1 MTDSAVPLPSVL
13 GLQAGEWDGGRG
25 PPLAS
30 YLARFPQ
37 LRHCPELLLD
47 LVQQE
52 VVFRERRGDRPTEGE
67 YAAILPELAEEL
79 AVLFAVDQVL
89 RPGTITTRPRPDAAP
104 TLNLILTQIAA
115 LGVVPP
121 AELAEGRAA
130 ISGSVDGQVLL
141 AELTRRGLLTEFQAA
156 HLRSGRGEELVL
168 GAYLLLDPI
177 GAGGMG
183 QVFKARDRE
192 LGRLAAV
199 KVIRPDLLTGATLA
213 RFGREARSVARLA
226 HANVV
231 TLFGAGLAG
240 PRPFLAME
248 YIPGDT
254 LDRVVQR
261 AGPLPFGEAFE
272 VVRQAALGLHHAH
285 ETGLTHRDVK
295 PANLIIARESSE
307 RPLVKVLDFGLA
319 GARAGVTEAGSPLT
333 GTGVVFGT
341 PDFMAPEQ
349 FRDAGRV
356 DHRADQYGLGC
367 TLYFL
372 LTGRPPFPGG
382 SLWDKMAGH
391 EGATPPPVPG
401 LPPAAGRLLDR
412 MMAKDPA
419 NRFPSIAAV
428 AEAIAAIAPPPP
440 PDDGRTKAGDETA
453 TFSHASTRDSAR
465 PVRRNRWRYV
475 AGVAGC
481 VLLAVGV
488 VVIRPWRVAQPE
500 PLTEDSSNQTLPPV
514 PVDLPPTLSK
524 TGEADPSILRRFR
537 PADTRVYRAAFARD
551 GRHIVTDGEDGTMR
565 VWNIEAG
572 NPTAPARV
580 LPGGS
585 EPARLGAF
593 LPTTSSFL
601 AGATDGSV
609 RLWNLTNGR
618 SEALAVRGKDLPWR
632 SVWAT
637 GIDGAGKVAVSGE
650 RDEAGVVRV
659 WDLRTNAEVGTLP
672 GRPGAVVAVAVS
684 GDGTLALTA
693 GGDGSTADAV
703 YWDLTNRRMHRTLK
717 GHTKPIW
724 SVAFSPD
731 ERFALT
737 AGADATIRLW
747 RLADG
752 KELARGENPAG
763 ALLLCAAVRTDGRRV
778 VTADGNGVVRVWRL
792 PESWDADGGRVE
804 PVLELRGHRTSVED
818 LRIDAS
824 GTRAVSVD
832 SDGEVIV
839 WNLEVE

>member
-1 MTDSAVPLPSVL
+1 MPDSAVPLPSVL
-13 GLQAGEWDGGRG
+13 ALQAREWDGGRG
-25 PPLAS
+25 PALAS
-30 YLARFPQ
+30 YLARFPD
-37 LRHCPELLLD
+37 LRHRPELLLD

-52 VVFRERRGDRPTEGE
+52 VVFRERRGDRPTAGE
-67 YAAILPELAEEL
+67 YAAILPELADEL
-79 AVLFAVDQVL
+79 AVLFAVDRVF
-89 RPGTITTRPRPDAAP
+89 RPGTMTTRPPPDEAP
-104 TLNLILTQIAA
+104 TLNLLLTQIAA
-115 LGVVPP
+115 LGVLTPGQ
-121 AELAEGRAA
+121 LADGRAA
-130 ISGSVDGQVLL
+130 ISRSADGQVLL

-156 HLRSGRGEELVL
+156 HLRSGRAEELVL
-168 GAYLLLDPI
+168 GAYLLLAPI

-183 QVFKARDRE
+183 QVYKARDRE

-199 KVIRPDLLTGATLA
+199 KVIRPDLLSGATAA
-213 RFGREARSVARLA
+213 RFRREAVSVARLA

-231 TLFGAGLAG
+231 ALFGAGLTG

-248 YIPGDT
+248 YIAGDT
-254 LDRVVQR
+254 FDRVVQR
-261 AGPLPFGEAFE
+261 DGPLPFGEALE

-285 ETGLTHRDVK
+285 ESGLTHRDVK
-295 PANLIIARESSE
+295 PANLIVAGDSSE

-319 GARAGVTEAGSPLT
+319 GARAGMAETGSPLT
-333 GTGVVFGT
+333 GVGVMFGT
-341 PDFMAPEQ
+341 PDYMAPEQ

-391 EGATPPPVPG
+391 EGGTPPPVPG
-401 LPPAAGRLLDR
+401 LPPAVARLLDR

-419 NRFPSIAAV
+419 NRFPSAAAV
-428 AEAIAAIAPPPP
+428 AEAIAGVAP
-440 PDDGRTKAGDETA
+440 PDDERTKAGGETA
-453 TFSHASTRDSAR
+453 TLSHAPTRDSAR
-465 PVRRNRWRYV
+465 PACRRRWRYV

-488 VVIRPWRVAQPE
+488 VALRPWRAIRPD
-500 PLTEDSSNQTLPPV
+500 PRTDDSSSRTPQHV
-514 PVDLPPTLSK
+514 PDEPPPTLSK
-524 TGEADPSILRRFR
+524 TGEADPSVLRRFR
-537 PADTRVYRAAFARD
+537 PAGIRVYRAAFARD
-551 GRHIVTDGEDGTMR
+551 GRHVVTDGEDGTMR

-580 LPGGS
+580 HSGGS

-593 LPTTSSFL
+593 LPTKTSFL

-609 RLWNLTNGR
+609 RLWNLADGR
-618 SEALAVRGKDLPWR
+618 SEELIRRGKDLPWR
-632 SVWAT
+632 SVWVT

-650 RDEAGVVRV
+650 RHEAGVLRV
-659 WDLRTNAEVGTLP
+659 WDLRTKAEVGTLP
-672 GRPGAVVAVAVS
+672 GRPGVVVAVAVS
-684 GDGTLALTA
+684 GDGTRALTA

-703 YWDLTNRRMHRTLK
+703 YWDLTNRRAHRALK

-724 SVAFSPD
+724 FVAFSPN

-752 KELARGENPAG
+752 KELARGDSPAG
-763 ALLLCAAVRTDGRRV
+763 ALLLCAAVRPDGRRV
-778 VTADGNGVVRVWRL
+778 VTGDGNGVVRVWRL
-792 PESWDADGGRVE
+792 PDSWDAAEGRVE

-818 LRIDAS
+818 LRMDPS

-839 WNLEVE
+839 WDLAGK